1 MHLMQIESL
10 KVFCDLAETE
20 SFTKAAQINGVTQS
34 AVSQQISS
42 LERLFKSLLI
52 ERSKKRFRLTSEGQ
66 VLYDYSKQIIQTYES
81 LHSKLQELKDI
92 ISGTIRV
99 ATIYSIGLHDLPP
112 YVKKF
117 MRSYPTVN
125 VHVEYRRANQVYE
138 DVLGNVVDMGLVAY
152 PTKDAKLEI
161 IPLRKDVL
169 VLICHPHHPF
179 AKLKNIKLKQL
190 VGQKFVGFEPDIPT
204 RKALDKILREY
215 GVSVNNVMEFDNI
228 ETVKRA
234 VEIDAGVSIVPQG
247 TVTQEITK
255 QTLAAVTLE
264 DGSFYPSARR
274 PLQKEQGAVAGDE
287 TVPRAPQRRAL
298 NRDLNSTRA
307 APNAARFFISCSPD
321 VRKFIKSIRAQ
332 RDVKWFAARA
342 AAAGILL
349 IAEAVAV
356 PARIEAE
363 VFEHLQIPCDGLV

>member
-1 MHLMQIESL
+1 MQIESL

-81 LHSKLQELKDI
+81 LHSKLQDLKDI

-117 MRSYPTVN
+117 MKSYPTVN

-138 DVLGNVVDMGLVAY
+138 DVLGNVVDLGLVAY

-161 IPLRKDVL
+161 IPLRKDTL

-179 AKLKNIKLKQL
+179 AKQKNIKLKAL

-215 GVSVNNVMEFDNI
+215 GVSVNNVMEFDNV

-247 TVTQEITK
+247 TVTQEIHK
-255 QTLAAVTLE
+255 QTLAAVPLE
-264 DGSFYPSARR
+264 DGSFYR
-274 PLQKEQGAVAGDE
+274 PLAALYKKNKVLSPAMKQFLALLKEG
-287 TVPRAPQRRAL
+287 R
-298 NRDLNSTRA
+298 
-307 APNAARFFISCSPD
+307 
-321 VRKFIKSIRAQ
+321 
-332 RDVKWFAARA
+332 
-342 AAAGILL
+342 
-349 IAEAVAV
+349 
-356 PARIEAE
+356 
-363 VFEHLQIPCDGLV
+363 